1 MNTLFC
7 YADKNN
13 IQIEY
18 GRLPENK
25 SISFSITDEDYVIID
40 YSLLFNQ
47 KEEGVHLA
55 HELGHCATGSF
66 YNLYSPLDIRMKHEI
81 RADKWAIKHLISEED
96 LDAAITNGYTE
107 IWSLA
112 EYFDVTEDF
121 MKKVVCWYTYG
132 NLDTELHF

>member
-1 MNTLFC
+1 MKTLFG

-55 HELGHCATGSF
+55 HELGHSQQVAF
-66 YNLYSPLDIRMKHEI
+66 
-81 RADKWAIKHLISEED
+81 
-96 LDAAITNGYTE
+96 ITY
-107 IWSLA
+107 ILR
-112 EYFDVTEDF
+112 
-121 MKKVVCWYTYG
+121 
-132 NLDTELHF
+132 